1 MAKGRSAPRVPH
13 SKPAAATAGTARDIA
28 KEKNPLKKAGKI
40 LGPGFIT
47 GASDDDPSG
56 IGTYAV
62 AGASLGLQTLWMA
75 LLTFPLMAAVQNT
88 CARLG
93 MISGQGLAGVLRD
106 HYPRSIL
113 YGSVGLLFVANTINV
128 GADLGAIAD
137 AVHSISGVQ
146 AVWLVVPVALGVL
159 ALQIFGS
166 YRLIAN
172 IFKWLTLALLAYV
185 VDVFLVH
192 PDLAETLR
200 ATVVPT
206 FSLDPTYVTTV
217 VAILGTTISP
227 YLFFWQSSEEVEEQ
241 IAMGRKT
248 KQARRGA
255 SAGELRYSAI
265 DVNVGM
271 AFSNV
276 VMYFIILATAL
287 TLFKSGKTDIKSAAD
302 AAEALKPLVGDF
314 AGILFAAGMIGAGL
328 LAVPILS
335 GSAAYAIA
343 EAFGWKYG
351 LDTHW
356 SRAKPFYAVIVL
368 ATLVGVA
375 MNFIGI
381 NPIDALFYSAVLNGI
396 VAPPLLVMV
405 MLAARNSQVMGKQTI
420 GPTLTVLGWAATVG
434 MFLALLGLAYTTFF
448 APRGS

>member
-1 MAKGRSAPRVPH
+1 MTTRPRKANPHSAP
-13 SKPAAATAGTARDIA
+13 SAATAGTAVEIA

-62 AGASLGLQTLWMA
+62 AGASLGLQTLWTA
-75 LLTFPLMAAVQNT
+75 LLTFPLMAAVQNV

-93 MISGQGLAGVLRD
+93 MVSGQGLAGVLRD
-106 HYPRSIL
+106 HYPKPIL
-113 YGSVGLLFVANTINV
+113 YGAVLLLFGANTINV

-137 AVHSISGVQ
+137 AVHAVSGIQ
-146 AVWLVVPVALGVL
+146 AVWLIVPVALGIL

-172 IFKWLTLALLAYV
+172 TFKWLTLALGAYV
-185 VDVFLVH
+185 VDVFIVH
-192 PDLAETLR
+192 PDVLETLR

-206 FSLDPTYVTTV
+206 FSLDPLYITTL

-227 YLFFWQSSEEVEEQ
+227 YLFFWQSSVEVEEQ
-241 IAMGRKT
+241 IDMGRTT
-248 KQARRGA
+248 KKSRQGA
-255 SAGELRYSAI
+255 SPAELRYSAI
-265 DVNVGM
+265 DVNIGM
-271 AFSNV
+271 AFSNLI
-276 VMYFIILATAL
+276 MYFIILATAI
-287 TLFKSGKTDIKSAAD
+287 TLFKAGKTDIKSAAD
-302 AAEALKPLVGDF
+302 AAEALKPLLGDF
-314 AGILFAAGMIGAGL
+314 AGIIFAAGMIGAGL

-343 EAFGWKYG
+343 EAFGWKFG
-351 LDTHW
+351 LDKHW

-368 ATLVGVA
+368 ATAIGVA

-381 NPIDALFYSAVLNGI
+381 NPIDALFYTAVLNGV
-396 VAPPLLVMV
+396 VAPPLLVLV
-405 MLAARNSQVMGKQTI
+405 MLAARNPKVMGKQTI
-420 GPTLTVLGWAATVG
+420 GPLLTTFGWLATIG
-434 MFLALLGLAYTTFF
+434 MFLALAGLAYTTIVS
-448 APRGS
+448 GGG

>member
-1 MAKGRSAPRVPH
+1 MPTRRGRKPVIPH
-13 SKPAAATAGTARDIA
+13 SKPSSGTAGTAADI
-28 KEKNPLKKAGKI
+28 ERERNPLRKAGKI

-62 AGASLGLQTLWMA
+62 AGASLGLQTLWTA
-75 LLTFPLMAAVQNT
+75 LLTFPLMAAVQNI

-93 MISGQGLAGVLRD
+93 MVSGQGLAGVLRD
-106 HYPRSIL
+106 HYPRPIL
-113 YGSVGLLFVANTINV
+113 YGSVLLLFFANTINV

-137 AVHSISGVQ
+137 AVHSITGAQVL
-146 AVWLVVPVALGVL
+146 WLIIPVAIAVV

-185 VDVFLVH
+185 IDVFIVH
-192 PDLAETLR
+192 PDLLGTLR
-200 ATVVPT
+200 ATVIPT
-206 FSLDPTYVTTV
+206 LSLDPTYVTTI

-227 YLFFWQSSEEVEEQ
+227 YLFFWQSSEEVEED
-241 IAMGRKT
+241 IEHGLKT
-248 KQARRGA
+248 KSARRGA
-255 SAGELRYSAI
+255 SAAALRYSAL

-271 AFSNV
+271 AFSNL
-276 VMYFIILATAL
+276 VMYFIILATAI
-287 TLFKSGKTDIKSAAD
+287 TLFKAGKTDIKSAAD

-314 AGILFAAGMIGAGL
+314 AGILFAVGMIGAGL

-343 EAFGWKYG
+343 EAFGWEYG

-356 SRAKPFYAVIVL
+356 SRAKPFYAVIIL
-368 ATLVGVA
+368 ATALGVA
-375 MNFIGI
+375 MNFLGI
-381 NPIDALFYSAVLNGI
+381 NPIDALFFTAVINGI
-396 VAPPLLVMV
+396 VAPPLLVLV
-405 MLAARNSQVMGKQTI
+405 MLAARNPKVMRSQTI
-420 GPTLTVLGWAATVG
+420 GPVLTTFGWIATIG
-434 MFLALLGLAYTTFF
+434 MFLALAGLVYATLL
-448 APRGS
+448 AQHP

>member
-1 MAKGRSAPRVPH
+1 MS
-13 SKPAAATAGTARDIA
+13 GTPDRIA
-28 KEKNPLKKAGKI
+28 KEKNPLKKAGLV

-106 HYPRSIL
+106 HYPRWIL
-113 YGSVGLLFVANTINV
+113 YGSVTLLFVANTVNV

-137 AVHSISGVQ
+137 AVHSISGAE

-166 YRLIAN
+166 YKLIAN
-172 IFKWLTLALLAYV
+172 VFKWLTLALLTYIIDA
-185 VDVFLVH
+185 LIVH
-192 PDLAETLR
+192 PDLGETLR
-200 ATVVPT
+200 ATIVPT
-206 FSLDPTYVTTV
+206 LSLDPTYVTTV

-227 YLFFWQSSEEVEEQ
+227 YLFFWQSSEEVEEE
-241 IAMGRKT
+241 IEMGRTT
-248 KQARRGA
+248 KRQRRGA
-255 SAGELRYSAI
+255 TTAELRYSTI

-271 AFSNV
+271 AFSQV
-276 VMYFIILATAL
+276 VMYFIILATAM
-287 TLFKSGKTDIKSAAD
+287 TLFKNGKTDIKSAAD
-302 AAEALKPLVGDF
+302 AAEALKPLLGDF

-328 LAVPILS
+328 LAIPILS

-343 EAFGWKYG
+343 EAFGWNYG

-368 ATLVGVA
+368 ATIAGMA

-381 NPIDALFYSAVLNGI
+381 NPIDALFYTALLNGI
-396 VAPPLLVMV
+396 IAPPLLVMV
-405 MLAARNSQVMGKQTI
+405 MLAARNPKVMGDQTI
-420 GPTLTVLGWAATVG
+420 GPVLTVFGWVATVG
-434 MFLALLGLAYTTFF
+434 MFVALAGLAYTTLFGR
-448 APRGS
+448 AGG